1 MQTGNLIHSAMMITW
16 VLLDWSEKCAQHSI
30 IGSGTGL
37 QVLYEDCAMDELLKL
52 VDMNHQL
59 ACDIDTGG
67 CGRQNYIHHLLRAA
81 PHVFTTVLGW
91 QNGRESF
98 EDISV
103 TVDAID
109 VAMDI
114 GVVYRGIDE
123 GSRHQLISVVS
134 PTVC

>member
-30 IGSGTGL
+30 IGSWTGL

-81 PHVFTTVLGW
+81 PHVFTTGDNYCWNINLLVFSRLVLFL
-91 QNGRESF
+91 NILSLF
-98 EDISV
+98 SV
-103 TVDAID
+103 CGLRD
-109 VAMDI
+109 
-114 GVVYRGIDE
+114 
-123 GSRHQLISVVS
+123 
-134 PTVC
+134 